1 MVEIPP
7 AVRQQLEARNFWQF
21 VTINADG
28 SPTATPVWAGVED
41 GIVLV
46 NTAVGRRKERNA
58 RRDPRVA
65 LSMVDRENPYAWI
78 EIRGRVVEF
87 IEGDPADR
95 SIDAF
100 AQKYLGLARYATR
113 AAGERRV
120 LLRIEPT
127 RIQLNTEAG
136 SDPERLRAKLEA
148 ESGDISAHDES
159 EG

>member
-7 AVRQQLEARNFWQF
+7 AVRDQLEARNFWQF
-21 VTINADG
+21 VTINKDG
-28 SPTATPVWAGVED
+28 SPTATPVWAGVEGGD
-41 GIVLV
+41 VLV

-65 LSMVDRENPYAWI
+65 LSMVDRENPYAWT

-87 IEGDPADR
+87 IEGERADR
-95 SIDAF
+95 SIDAL
-100 AQKYLGLARYATR
+100 ARKYLGLERYATR
-113 AAGERRV
+113 TPGERRV

-136 SDPERLRAKLEA
+136 SDPERLRAKLAA
-148 ESGDISAHDES
+148 EDAAEYDES
-159 EG
+159 EA